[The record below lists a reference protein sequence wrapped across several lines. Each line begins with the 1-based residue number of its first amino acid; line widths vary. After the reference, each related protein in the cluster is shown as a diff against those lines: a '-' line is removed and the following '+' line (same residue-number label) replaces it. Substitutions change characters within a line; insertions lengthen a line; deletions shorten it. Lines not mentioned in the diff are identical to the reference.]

1 MDSAGK
7 TEVCV
12 LKYTSLS
19 RYLTVQ
25 WIYPFK
31 VLSGLVLLTRCRSLW
46 KDELMGNGGNE
57 QPILCG
63 FRSFMWESESQLNAN
78 YVSQALNHE
87 VIQKHRGCSVT
98 PASELHCMKDEEE
111 TGQRLGRNV
120 KGKQRKQMGPLSQI
134 ITHASGPGVCEC
146 WQRWDIL
153 QWLFVVNL
161 KLSVTRWWPVL
172 PLCATGHLMCRLM
185 SCFTVPTVWHQHTFF
200 ISVNCSYLI
209 SDRDVNIHLQWSDH
223 SWSATIVPCTPGSS
237 MHLKCVPFDR

>member
-1 MDSAGK
+1 MDSVGK

-31 VLSGLVLLTRCRSLW
+31 VLSGLVLLTRFRSLW

-78 YVSQALNHE
+78 YVSQAFNHE

-120 KGKQRKQMGPLSQI
+120 KGRQRKQMGSLSQI

-146 WQRWDIL
+146 CSAGIFYSGFLWSIL
-153 QWLFVVNL
+153 SSLWPAGD
-161 KLSVTRWWPVL
+161 LSSPSVPQATW
-172 PLCATGHLMCRLM
+172 CAG
-185 SCFTVPTVWHQHTFF
+185 
-200 ISVNCSYLI
+200 
-209 SDRDVNIHLQWSDH
+209 
-223 SWSATIVPCTPGSS
+223 
-237 MHLKCVPFDR
+237 